1 VSGTAYR
8 TDLYATTE
16 LGPFARRDAAVY
28 ELDPPHISHAGVTS
42 FVIVA
47 VNRPARMVDV
57 FPAFDDGR
65 MASWV
70 PLNADKW
77 DQHDAVG
84 ALKDLG
90 YEVVTVDGRA

>member
-1 VSGTAYR
+1 MSGTAYR
-8 TDLYATTE
+8 TDLDATTE

-28 ELDPPHISHAGVTS
+28 ELDPPLLHHAGVTS

-47 VNRPARMVDV
+47 VNRAAALVDV

-65 MASWV
+65 IAEWE
-70 PLNADKW
+70 PLNADQFG
-77 DQHDAVG
+77 QHDANR